1 MGVMTD
7 AKAVDKGGFSIAEPD
22 GSAARAVVLSV
33 PHGGRDYPAELLA
46 NLRVPAEKLVRLE
59 DRYADVLVK
68 AAGAAGFA
76 TVTAH
81 RARAWLDLNRGPEDL
96 DRTMLVEGQ
105 KTKGAGG
112 LAAALTRK
120 LSGQMMSARARGGLG
135 LIPRRL
141 PDCGE
146 LWARPLPAEAAQARI
161 ADYHEPYH
169 AALADMLARRRA
181 ALGAAVLLDVHSMP
195 PLSPEWGQEAAPDIV
210 IGDLFGMS
218 APDRLVA
225 PMLDLARAHG
235 FTPALNSPYAGGY
248 VLRRHGKPSK
258 GVFAVQ
264 LEVSRALYL
273 DEALREPNAAGVKRV
288 GALIAA
294 MAELLDQLA
303 RQGTGAWPIAA
314 E

>member
-1 MGVMTD
+1 MTNG
-7 AKAVDKGGFSIAEPD
+7 KAVDKGGFSIAEPD
-22 GSAARAVVLSV
+22 GAAARAVVLSV

-46 NLRVPAEKLVRLE
+46 NLRVPADKLLRLE
-59 DRYADVLVK
+59 DRYADLLVR

-105 KTKGAGG
+105 NTKGAGG

-120 LSGQMMSARARGGLG
+120 LSGQMLSARARGGLG

-146 LWARPLPAEAAQARI
+146 LWARPLSAEDAQARI

-195 PLSPEWGQEAAPDIV
+195 PLLPEWQEAVPDIV

-225 PMLDLARAHG
+225 PMMELARAHG

-248 VLRRHGKPSK
+248 VLRRHGRPAK
-258 GVFAVQ
+258 GVLAVQ

-273 DEALREPNAAGVKRV
+273 DEALREPDAEGVKRV
-288 GALIAA
+288 GALVAA
-294 MAELLDQLA
+294 MAEMLDRLV